1 MINRNPTSRKPST
14 KQIRIGTAHYSQGI
28 YHAARPV
35 PYIRLRGDWLAKA
48 GFAPNDLVLIRV
60 ARGRLVITRA

>member
-14 KQIRIGTAHYSQGI
+14 KQIRIGTAHYSQGL

-35 PYIRLRGDWLAKA
+35 PYIRLRGDWLSKA
-48 GFAPNDLVLIRV
+48 GFAPNDLVVIRV
-60 ARGRLVITRA
+60 TRGRLVITRA